1 VHGRRSVSARA
12 AFSVLATVLALV
24 GVYGVLF
31 VCATRW
37 LQTYSAVPMGLEVGG
52 LHAGSAAREF
62 TPHG

>member
-37 LQTYSAVPMGLEVGG
+37 LQTYSQVPMGLEVGG
-52 LHAGSAAREF
+52 LSRRQCRA
-62 TPHG
+62 